1 MHRSR
6 WPIALIAGLGILT
19 IACSEGDVVGPDRPA
34 FSTVSASGF
43 LKCSVASSSS
53 SSKYITPGK
62 WDTLRVGPHRLI
74 FQPQS
79 LGAGTTITATVS
91 TDSSRSVKFGPE
103 GLTFKSGYE
112 PNLQLSVQSCSSLA
126 STDYIAFTD
135 DKMSA
140 VKEQRASSVD
150 LIAKIISAKISHF
163 SRYAVHH

>member
-6 WPIALIAGLGILT
+6 WPIAFIGGLGILT
-19 IACSEGDVVGPDRPA
+19 IACSEGVVGPEQPA
-34 FSTVSASGF
+34 FDAALTSSF
-43 LKCSVASSSS
+43 LKCSVASNASG
-53 SSKYITPGK
+53 SKYVSPGK

-74 FQPQS
+74 FQPSS
-79 LGAGTTITATVS
+79 LEKTTLITAAVS
-91 TDSSRSVKFGPE
+91 ADSSRSVKFGPE

-112 PNLQLSVQSCSSLA
+112 PKLQISVQNCSLLA

-135 DKMSA
+135 DKLSA
-140 VKEQRASSVD
+140 VKEQRASTVD